1 MAIKKREGGGV
12 HGTVT
17 HTGRTGSVGNVEVT
31 LTKTE
36 VGQTVRAE
44 ELVPGTTFHSAT
56 ADQYGRFTFTGY
68 IEEGFYTLR
77 CSAFGVPAS
86 EQTVH
91 VRSGGTHELHVDI
104 PLEFRLSAHQYADG
118 ERLVP
123 TARGIAG
130 RRMMVRADSKV
141 MNNMTLSWHFSPGV
155 GTTQISPQEYEVMPS
170 NAIPVEATVTASYV
184 PQGAAFDQPAG
195 ANAPAGQG
203 GGGDIATASL
213 TVPISQPEIN
223 TIGGHVGVTL
233 HRTASDPTLDQALW
247 VAIRNRTHAISFNR
261 YREFIDRVLR
271 WEESDRLPEAI
282 ESRLR
287 DLGTHLHGVGAYQ
300 ILKMATE
307 TFLLLECGV
316 RIERHPQDRFPLD
329 PFDEQSRLGE
339 PVSMEQMQTRLREYL
354 GHPAQLPYIT
364 RVVEAAFPDYERSS
378 GLGDRVLTARINQP
392 CLLELI
398 WSYWHEEGMLMQSIN
413 AVGRRFQNVRVS
425 PNRDAL
431 ANLEIDP
438 LRPLN
443 NLIWGYI
450 QDEPNRIS
458 VTRRAYEYMHQYG
471 LTLFGRAV
479 HSRRPADNRSKFLEA
494 FHNLLYQSSV
504 FFKEDF
510 QTTVIADGFPLLNS
524 LQEVHLVLAQGA
536 HNQFGD
542 LPWTARTEMLLAEYM
557 LARPEIRDFLQS
569 RAMVPYKEPWMP
581 QVDAMKAL
589 QGWSDVTVT
598 HFRDLG
604 VYGEQL
610 LLSIRYG
617 DWIHVNNE
625 DSAKNW
631 ARYWRP
637 EIQGYLHAYRVATGI
652 DLTNPDTIDA
662 TLPSVLLQR
671 RLGAQQSRMRL

>member
-1 MAIKKREGGGV
+1 MALVTKQMGNELSGC
-12 HGTVT
+12 VT
-17 HTGRTGSVGNVEVT
+17 HSGKAGPVDNAEVRLYRTEKGLEPQEPPNDRKMTANGGRFNFGSVADGNYV
-31 LTKTE
+31 
-36 VGQTVRAE
+36 
-44 ELVPGTTFHSAT
+44 
-56 ADQYGRFTFTGY
+56 
-68 IEEGFYTLR
+68 LR
-77 CSAFGVPAS
+77 CTAFGVHA
-86 EQTVH
+86 EQHLRVENG
-91 VRSGGTHELHVDI
+91 VAPEGQLDL
-104 PLEFRLSAHQYADG
+104 PLEFRITTHAYAG
-118 ERLVP
+118 EGDRLTP
-123 TARGIAG
+123 TARAIAG
-130 RRMMVRADSKV
+130 KRIVLRAESAV
-141 MNNMTLSWHFSPGV
+141 ANHIQELNWAEPRGV
-155 GTTQISPQEYEVMPS
+155 GFTRLGSNDVELLPDKIGLVHIS
-170 NAIPVEATVTASYV
+170 
-184 PQGAAFDQPAG
+184 
-195 ANAPAGQG
+195 
-203 GGGDIATASL
+203 ATATDRRSHHEGGPP
-213 TVPISQPEIN
+213 PIASISTDFSVSGPEIQ
-223 TIGGHVGVTL
+223 TINGHVGVTL

-247 VAIRNRTHAISFNR
+247 VAIRNRTHAVSFNR
-261 YREFIDRVLR
+261 YREFLDRVLR
-271 WEESDRLPEAI
+271 WQEGDKLPAAV

-300 ILKMATE
+300 ILKLATE
-307 TFLLLECGV
+307 AFLLLECGV
-316 RIERHPQDRFPLD
+316 RIEQMPGDRFPLD
-329 PFDEQSRLGE
+329 PMEDRTRLGE
-339 PVSMEQMQTRLREYL
+339 AVTPDQMQLRLAEYL
-354 GHPAQLPYIT
+354 GNNAQLPYIT
-364 RVVEAAFPDYERSS
+364 RVVEAAFPYYEQTA
-378 GLGDRVLTARINQP
+378 GLRDRVLTARINEP

-398 WSYWHEEGMLMQSIN
+398 WSYWHEEGMLMQTIN
-413 AVGRRFQNVRVS
+413 AVGRRFQNVRVGRE
-425 PNRDAL
+425 RDAL
-431 ANLEIDP
+431 ANIEIDP

-443 NLIWGYI
+443 NLLWGYI
-450 QDEPNRIS
+450 QDEPNRLS
-458 VTRRAYEYMHQYG
+458 VRRRAYEYMHQYG
-471 LTLFGRAV
+471 LTLYGRATPGV
-479 HSRRPADNRSKFLEA
+479 RPSDNRSKFLEA

-581 QVDAMKAL
+581 QVDTMKAM

-652 DLTNPDTIDA
+652 DLTNPDTVDA
-662 TLPSVLLQR
+662 TLPSVHLQR
-671 RLGAQQSRMRL
+671 RLGAQHARMRL